1 MSTPSATDADA
12 VDAVEDRTD
21 AEQGVSGDGAST
33 PSPALDPGDGSRA
46 LVRHLRAA
54 RRFLSSGS
62 RRPWYRN
69 RPAVA
74 VLALLLVIV
83 PAVIGLLVSQARP
96 KVYAA
101 RAEVLF
107 SAEDFVVDEA
117 TSETLALIGRSNRVL
132 APVAEAAGVSLAD
145 LQRSVST
152 SVVGTTTVVGLEVRR
167 DDPEEATDLARAITE
182 EWVAVARRPTTAV
195 DAGLRAAI
203 DVQTTRLGEIQAELS
218 ASDLSADRRA
228 SLEQDRDDL
237 ITRISQL
244 NDDLSTLQGADL
256 FLGHTAAILKQAR
269 VDRTPVEPQPMQ
281 AAIAGGVIGLLLA
294 GALVAVAWQLTVRQ

>member
-195 DAGLRAAI
+195 AAGLRAAI
-203 DVQTTRLGEIQAELS
+203 NVQTPRLEIQAELS